1 MTQIL
6 FLPPQQLE
14 IGNMVTTYMKIVDF
28 WYNNAFLSFSFYNV
42 NYFRYRGLIPVLKRV
57 YDTFVTR

>member
-14 IGNMVTTYMKIVDF
+14 IGNMVTTYITKVDF
-28 WYNNAFLSFSFYNV
+28 WYNNAFLSFSLYNV
-42 NYFRYRGLIPVLKRV
+42 ELFSI
-57 YDTFVTR
+57 